1 MNRILAMMIA
11 LVGLIGCSCGN
22 GTGTKGITGA
32 YSKAGKLSE
41 EEKAIFSLSL
51 IHI

>member
-22 GTGTKGITGA
+22 GIEGA
-32 YSKAGKLSE
+32 AFPEDCISFNTPS
-41 EEKAIFSLSL
+41 
-51 IHI
+51 HIR